1 MPIYQWEAQD
11 QTGHRLIG
19 VSVAQ
24 SAQAL
29 RREWE
34 GLGLRVGYVLD
45 VSQGKPIAGT
55 GFVYHETLA
64 NTFAEELARL
74 RGYE

>member
-1 MPIYQWEAQD
+1 M
-11 QTGHRLIG
+11 
-19 VSVAQ
+19 AQ
-24 SAQAL
+24 SAQTL

-34 GLGLRVGYVLD
+34 QLGLRVGYVLD
-45 VSQGKPIAGT
+45 VSQGTPIAGT

-64 NTFAEELARL
+64 NTFAEELAQQ